1 MQKLHKGIHNT
12 TRQLSRAITLQR
24 MNFEQTL
31 PTYTTEQTPG
41 SSLLTSP
48 GLQLS

>member
-31 PTYTTEQTPG
+31 PTYTTEKDTRV
-41 SSLLTSP
+41 LTAY
-48 GLQLS
+48 LTWLAA